1 MKPFTSPPYRV
12 PAHGVLQVAR
22 AGRADG
28 LTAWGASLYFDG
40 MVSRRDAT
48 VNLAALLRH
57 SPGADDDVSAEGALE
72 PDDDALRAIGL
83 RLDGPIEWSLQVINA
98 GGDDDFVVTG
108 DVHGT
113 TVLECRRCLTDV
125 ATHVQT
131 SLVYPMRYRPGD
143 ATEVH
148 LTEDD
153 AGEDVLEFEQP
164 LVDFAPL
171 IVQVFAIEQPLTVLC
186 REDCKGLSIDGVNLN
201 DHPDHVADERVPEKA
216 SPFAKLKDFDL

>member
-1 MKPFTSPPYRV
+1 
-12 PAHGVLQVAR
+12 
-22 AGRADG
+22 
-28 LTAWGASLYFDG
+28 

-72 PDDDALRAIGL
+72 PDDDVLQALGL
-83 RLDGPIEWSLQVINA
+83 RLDGAIEWSLQVINA

-113 TVLECRRCLTDV
+113 AMLECRRCLTDV
-125 ATHVQT
+125 SADVQT
-131 SLVYPMRYRPGD
+131 SLVYAMRYRPGD
-143 ATEVH
+143 ATEVR
-148 LTEDD
+148 LVDD
-153 AGEDVLEFEQP
+153 EAGEDVLEFAQP

-171 IVQVFAIEQPLTVLC
+171 LVQVFAIEQPLTVLC

-201 DHPDHVADERVPEKA
+201 DHPDHVADERVQEKA
-216 SPFAKLKDFDL
+216 SPFEKLKDIDL